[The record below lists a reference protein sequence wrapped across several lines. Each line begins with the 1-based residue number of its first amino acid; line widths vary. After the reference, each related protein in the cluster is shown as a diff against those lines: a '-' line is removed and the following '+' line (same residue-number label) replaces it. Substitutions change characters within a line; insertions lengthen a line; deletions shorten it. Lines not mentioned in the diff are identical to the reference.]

1 MNKTSL
7 DGKNFISKSDFKIEF
22 RGCLDELN
30 AQIIFMQTIFEGG
43 NDNFNFISD
52 LEELRGVILKL
63 QKCEVTREDFGELN
77 LFGLSENEIHERS
90 HNPEKY
96 FKLGHVMPDIS
107 MKKFAAGLN
116 LLRTKIRHAEIISCR
131 AFENESDKNNKNNKN
146 ISHVLNRLSSA
157 VYILIYKYLPD
168 DFNKILKFG
177 R

>member
-30 AQIIFMQTIFEGG
+30 AQIIFMQTIFDGE
-43 NDNFNFISD
+43 DKEDKNFISD

-131 AFENESDKNNKNNKN
+131 AFENESENKN

-157 VYILIYKYLPD
+157 VYILIYKYLPK